1 MTSTTRADTASRE
14 NLYRRW
20 RPSRLETM
28 AGQETPRTI
37 ISNAARQQRISHAYL
52 FCGPRGT
59 GKTTMA
65 RIVAKIANCRR
76 SPELGDA
83 CDECVDCRRTAEG
96 HHPDVA
102 EMDAATNRSLDD
114 VRRLQD
120 HTRYLPAIGRRRV
133 VIIDEVHALDHRAV
147 PALLKTLEEPPPH
160 AMFILCTTESDR
172 MPATIVSRCQRHE
185 FARLRP
191 ADVYQ
196 HLTKVAQAEGITATE
211 TEIRAIAQACHGGMR
226 DALNLLEQLSF
237 SDPNGHDRLT
247 AIGIYADDRRAL
259 QIIKPML
266 EGEPGAAIAA
276 LNNAVWD
283 GTDINLI
290 KRSGTEIL
298 RHALFAVNG
307 QADQYPAHEETR
319 NAIEEAL
326 SHPEATRTRVAAATR
341 LWTSAELRHDAPST
355 LSLEL
360 AIMDTCLPTLQTAAD
375 PVQARQELAPP
386 IRMPAGNPSQPAD
399 PADPPATEP
408 AEKSQADENMPGK
421 WRNTMKSLAR
431 TRCGGFW
438 IGPLLRDVDPNLV
451 FRNGDGGLTLP
462 FTNRANLERFNT
474 ALAAEGGNT
483 LRQQV
488 AEATSTRDTAL
499 TTALATAVQRTPATA
514 PMPSRNTNEA
524 QTSNQERR
532 TPPEPSNVAK
542 AALSL
547 NGRLL
552 RS

>member
-1 MTSTTRADTASRE
+1 MTTTARVTTAQRE

-65 RIVAKIANCRR
+65 RILAKIVNCHR
-76 SPELGDA
+76 SQELGDA
-83 CDECVDCRRTAEG
+83 CDACDECRRTSEG

-114 VRRLQD
+114 VRKLQE
-120 HTRYLPAIGRRRV
+120 HTRYLPATGRRRV

-185 FARLRP
+185 FARLSP

-196 HLTKVAQAEGITATE
+196 HLRKVAQAEGVTASE
-211 TEIRAIAQACHGGMR
+211 PEIRAIAQACQGGMR

-237 SDPNGHDRLT
+237 SDASDSNRLT

-259 QIIKPML
+259 PVIRPML
-266 EGEPGAAIAA
+266 EGDPGAAIAA

-307 QADQYPAHEETR
+307 QADQYPAHDETR
-319 NAIEEAL
+319 QAVEDTLRNPSVSRAK
-326 SHPEATRTRVAAATR
+326 VAFATR
-341 LWTSAELRHDAPST
+341 LWTGAELRHDAPST

-360 AIMDTCLPTLQTAAD
+360 AIMEACLS
-375 PVQARQELAPP
+375 APQP
-386 IRMPAGNPSQPAD
+386 MGIPPPERPAEPAIRMPTSGPSRPSHE
-399 PADPPATEP
+399 PKPTEGQTNNAP
-408 AEKSQADENMPGK
+408 SDEDMPK
-421 WRNTMKSLAR
+421 RWRNTMKSLTRIR
-431 TRCGGFW
+431 TSGFW
-438 IGPLLRDVDPNLV
+438 IAPLLRDVDPKLV
-451 FRNGDGGLTLP
+451 FRNEGEGLTLP
-462 FTNRANLERFNT
+462 FANQANLERFNNVIGS
-474 ALAAEGGNT
+474 AEGHF
-483 LRQQV
+483 LKQHL
-488 AEATSTRDTAL
+488 AEATTTKENALQTMLASDAPARPRPQPAPVSNDT
-499 TTALATAVQRTPATA
+499 
-514 PMPSRNTNEA
+514 PSEE
-524 QTSNQERR
+524 ERR
-532 TPPEPSNVAK
+532 TPVELSEIAQT
-542 AALSL
+542 ALTL
-547 NGRLL
+547 KGRLL
-552 RS
+552 RA